1 LKAVSC
7 KVGVLTFHVC
17 YMPANLPPQYKEAEE
32 RYRQAKTTPE
42 KILALEEM
50 LAIIPHHKGTDKLI
64 GQLRKRLSQ
73 HKEESQRRSSTS
85 RQVDP
90 FAVKKEGAAQVVLV
104 GLPNCGKSQILGSL
118 TNAVPLIG
126 DYPFTTRTPLSGMMK
141 FENIQVQVVDSPPIM
156 DEFAETGLVNLIR
169 NADALAIVLDLT
181 EDCGTQ
187 LDLIQEELAR
197 RRVRVLKKGEERKE
211 EIGQYPKRALLLG
224 NKADL
229 KEAQGN
235 CLQLLGRFSKDY
247 PVLCISAKENLNLE
261 ETRKEIFSILDVV
274 RSYTKAPGKNPD
286 LNDPVILAKGSKVL
300 DFASQI
306 HKDFAQK
313 LKFARIWGKEKYDG
327 QMVPRD
333 YVLQDGDV
341 IELHI

>member
-1 LKAVSC
+1 
-7 KVGVLTFHVC
+7 
-17 YMPANLPPQYKEAEE
+17 MPANLPPQYKEAED

-73 HKEESQRRSSTS
+73 HKDESPRRSSTS

-90 FAVKKEGAAQVVLV
+90 FAMKKEGAAQVVLV

-118 TNAVPLIG
+118 TNAVPLIA
-126 DYPFTTRTPLSGMMK
+126 DYPFTTRAPLPGMMK
-141 FENIQVQVVDSPPIM
+141 FENIQVQIVDSPPFM
-156 DEFAETGLVNLIR
+156 DEFAETGLANLIR

-187 LDLIQEELAR
+187 IEIIQEELNR
-197 RRVRVLKKGEERKE
+197 RRVRVLKKGEERKP
-211 EIGQYPKRALLLG
+211 EIGQYPKRALLIG

-229 KEAQGN
+229 KEAQEN
-235 CLQLLGRFSKDY
+235 CRRLLDRFAKEY
-247 PVLCISAKENLNLE
+247 PVLCISARENLNLE
-261 ETRKEIFSILDVV
+261 EAKKEIFSILDIV

-286 LNDPVILAKGSKVL
+286 WDDPVILPKGSKVL
-300 DFASQI
+300 DFASHI

-333 YVLQDGDV
+333 YVLKDGDV

>member
-1 LKAVSC
+1 
-7 KVGVLTFHVC
+7 
-17 YMPANLPPQYKEAEE
+17 MPANLPPQYKEAEG
-32 RYRQAKTTPE
+32 RYRQAKTPPE

-73 HKEESQRRSSTS
+73 HKDESQRRSSTS
-85 RQVDP
+85 RQADP

-104 GLPNCGKSQILGSL
+104 GLPNGGKSQILGSL
-118 TNAVPLIG
+118 TNAVPLIA
-126 DYPFTTRTPLSGMMK
+126 DYPFTTRAPLPGMMK
-141 FENIQVQVVDSPPIM
+141 FENLQVQIVDSPPLM
-156 DEFAETGLVNLIR
+156 DEFAESGLANLIR
-169 NADALAIVLDLT
+169 NADALAIILDLT
-181 EDCGTQ
+181 EDCATQ
-187 LDLIQEELAR
+187 IELILEELNR
-197 RRVRVLKKGEERKE
+197 RRIRVLKRGEEKRT
-211 EIGQYPKRALLLG
+211 EIGQYPKRALLIG

-235 CLQLLGRFSKDY
+235 CRQLLERFSRDY
-247 PVLCISAKENLNLE
+247 PVLCVSAKENLNLE
-261 ETRKEIFSILDVV
+261 EAKKEIFSILDIV
-274 RSYTKAPGKNPD
+274 RAYTKVPGKAPD
-286 LNDPVILAKGSKVL
+286 RNDPVILHKGSRVL

-327 QMVPRD
+327 QMVPRE
-333 YVLQDGDV
+333 YILLDGDV